1 MTTSIHSQPFWS
13 TLRTRWALLYHNRII
28 TTSTVAVLTL
38 YCLTLLFI
46 IISFSTLPPV
56 VPLWFTKPWGVE
68 RLAHP
73 LWLFL
78 QPIVGMIIFIIDVF
92 LSLSLS
98 TEFLVFSQLLM
109 ISAVAVNMASFIS
122 VFSIISLMG

>member
-1 MTTSIHSQPFWS
+1 MGTNIHPQSFWN
-13 TLRTRWALLYHNRII
+13 TLRIRWALLYHNRII
-28 TTSTVAVLTL
+28 TTSTVAVLIL
-38 YCLTLLFI
+38 YCLTLLSI
-46 IISFSTLPPV
+46 IISFSKLPPV
-56 VPLWFTKPWGVE
+56 VPLWFTKPWGIE

-78 QPIVGMIIFIIDVF
+78 QPIVGMLIFIIDVF

-109 ISAVAVNMASFIS
+109 VSAVAVNMASFVS
-122 VFSIISLMG
+122 VFSIISLIR